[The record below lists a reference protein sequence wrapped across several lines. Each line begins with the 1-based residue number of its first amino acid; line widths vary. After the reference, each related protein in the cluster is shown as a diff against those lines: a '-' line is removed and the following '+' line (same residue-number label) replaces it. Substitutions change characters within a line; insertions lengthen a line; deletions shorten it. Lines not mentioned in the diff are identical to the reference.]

1 MGLNFMFFEFQSSH
15 RYYMIMSNKKVKK
28 EMWSLY
34 EQLEL
39 EMQVMV
45 DDMVRYGWILECI

>member
-1 MGLNFMFFEFQSSH
+1 
-15 RYYMIMSNKKVKK
+15 MIMSNKKVKK

-45 DDMVRYGWILECI
+45 DDMARYGWILECI

>member
-45 DDMVRYGWILECI
+45 DDMARYAWILECI

>member
-1 MGLNFMFFEFQSSH
+1 
-15 RYYMIMSNKKVKK
+15 MSNKKVKK

-45 DDMVRYGWILECI
+45 DGMARYAWILECI